1 MASTSSGNAA
11 AAAVTGLGSAS
22 RARFAGSVALL
33 VYVVIFPGF
42 FVYHV
47 SVASGLLAPVL
58 RGYSAAAAL
67 LSMPALAFAYLVGA
81 RLVGALD
88 ALFFGFLAFV
98 VAVTL
103 AGYARAAD
111 SGIVVS
117 YLAVVPQW
125 LALYLTARLLDVDAL
140 HARTAFRVSF
150 LAMVVLVAV
159 NATQGSFL
167 LAALQFAIADRENLA
182 TYQDFA
188 LLLLGAMTLA
198 AAGFNTVG
206 WRVATYLG
214 ALVAL
219 FLTGA
224 RSEFLALFVVAF
236 TIELIRARRR
246 WLVVTLGAMA
256 IAAIAMLVQSLLYL
270 FPENRVADLVVN
282 RAEGSLSQRATL
294 LNAAL
299 QTISEH
305 PLAGDFASY
314 LPGEYSH
321 NLLSVWVDFGVVGIF
336 WLLLLLVWLAFD
348 LVARQ
353 RTQGSQVGYLS
364 AVSLLTAAVT
374 LLMTAKSFTY
384 PLLPFAI
391 GLCANVQGRRS
402 LRWLRSRRGGTVRV
416 LSMTS
421 GSGE

>member
-1 MASTSSGNAA
+1 
-11 AAAVTGLGSAS
+11 V
-22 RARFAGSVALL
+22 VALL

-67 LSMPALAFAYLVGA
+67 LSMPALAFAYQVGV
-81 RLVGALD
+81 RRVGALD
-88 ALFFGFLAFV
+88 ALFSGFLAFV
-98 VAVTL
+98 VVIAL
-103 AGYARAAD
+103 AGYARAAE
-111 SGIVVS
+111 SGIVAS

-125 LALYLTARLLDVDAL
+125 LALYLTARLLDFDAL

-150 LAMVVLVAV
+150 LAMVALVAV

-167 LAALQFAIADRENLA
+167 LAALQFAIADRDDLA

-198 AAGFNTVG
+198 AAGFSAVG
-206 WRVATYLG
+206 WRMVTYLG

-236 TIELIRARRR
+236 TIEWVRARRR
-246 WLVVTLGAMA
+246 WLVVALGATA
-256 IAAIAMLVQSLLYL
+256 IAAIAMVVQSLLYL
-270 FPENRVADLVVN
+270 FPENRVTDLVVN
-282 RAEGSLSQRATL
+282 RAEGSLSQRTTL

-299 QTISEH
+299 QTIGEH

-314 LPGEYSH
+314 LPGEYAH
-321 NLLSVWVDFGVVGIF
+321 NLLSVWVDFGVAGMI
-336 WLLLLLVWLAFD
+336 WLLLLLLWLAFD
-348 LVARQ
+348 LAARQ
-353 RTQGSQVGYLS
+353 RAQGNQVAYLS

-374 LLMTAKSFTY
+374 LLLTAKSFTY

-391 GLCANVQGRRS
+391 GLCANVQGRRR
-402 LRWLRSRRGGTVRV
+402 LRWLRLRRDGV
-416 LSMTS
+416 LHAASMNS
-421 GSGE
+421 GSLK